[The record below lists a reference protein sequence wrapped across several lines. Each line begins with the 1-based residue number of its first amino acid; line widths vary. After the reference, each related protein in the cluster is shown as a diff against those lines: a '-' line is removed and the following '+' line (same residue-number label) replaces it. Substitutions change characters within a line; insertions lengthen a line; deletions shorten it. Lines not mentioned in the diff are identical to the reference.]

1 MLKDITLGRYFP
13 GDSVVHRLDP
23 RTKLLITIA
32 YMVILFLV
40 DELWVFA
47 LIAVFMYL
55 ATLAAQIPIRYI
67 LHSLRPLRWI
77 LIIMFVLNIFMIKT
91 GRPLVDWWIFYITDE
106 SILRALFIIA
116 RLVLLIAGTSLMTL
130 TTTPIA
136 LTDAIESLMKPLK
149 LVKFPVHELAMMM
162 TIALRFIPTLLDE
175 TDRIMKAQL
184 ARGADFETGGL
195 IKRAKAMIPIL
206 IPLFVSAF
214 KRADELA
221 YAMDSRCYHGGIGRT
236 RMKIMKYSRIDIY
249 AGLVMVVF
257 CVGIIL
263 IS

>member
-1 MLKDITLGRYFP
+1 MLKDITLGRYFRRF
-13 GDSVVHRLDP
+13 VVHRLDP

-40 DELWVFA
+40 DELWCSRLLPYLCTWRPWRRRFPFA
-47 LIAVFMYL
+47 IYC
-55 ATLAAQIPIRYI
+55 T
-67 LHSLRPLRWI
+67 LRPLRWI